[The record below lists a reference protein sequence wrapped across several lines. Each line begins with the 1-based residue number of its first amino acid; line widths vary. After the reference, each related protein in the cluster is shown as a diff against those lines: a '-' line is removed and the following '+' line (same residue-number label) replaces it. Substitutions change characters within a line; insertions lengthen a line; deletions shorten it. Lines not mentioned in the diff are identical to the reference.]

1 MSRRVDRRNERYDA
15 RLSCFDWCRD
25 FDPEDFNGKHVAVF
39 MSGGSIING
48 ALTCMGAAG
57 DGGGDFGHACDR
69 IGLISLGDDDPPASH
84 DGHGTGKAA
93 CPTVLKRLRPG
104 GGGTLPSGKRRW
116 GFADGV
122 EEVVFVWD
130 EQDYDPVLPE
140 RAEPGCLAVVGSDPY
155 PVLAINDDYVVIDM
169 DVPIAFRRGLI
180 EEFLRARN
188 PVG

>member
-1 MSRRVDRRNERYDA
+1 MSRRVDRRNKRYDA

-25 FDPEDFNGKHVAVF
+25 FDPWDFNGKHVAVF
-39 MSGGSIING
+39 MRGGSIING

-57 DGGGDFGHACDR
+57 DGGDR
-69 IGLISLGDDDPPASH
+69 IGLIGPEDDGRPASH
-84 DGHGTGKAA
+84 DGRGTGKAA
-93 CPTVLKRLRPG
+93 GPAVLKRLRPG
-104 GGGTLPSGKRRW
+104 NGGALPPAERRW

-130 EQDYDPVLPE
+130 EQDYDRVAPE
-140 RAEPGCLAVVGSDPY
+140 RAEPGCMAVVGSDPY

-180 EEFLRARN
+180 EEFLSARH